1 MKREEKGFTLVETLI
16 VIVIFMIIFSLIFG
30 ALLYSFQI
38 SRSQQVYDEILDDIN
53 IFIQQLSNEL
63 RQAYT
68 ITFPAY
74 SPSSDNFADF
84 SQNKLIEFNSKDE
97 NNQIRRITYSFGTPN
112 SKGMREVL
120 YSLNL
125 STDGGSTYQSVI
137 SNQPLTNKVFKNII
151 IRRPYWDPKVV
162 EVEIFAESNLPYG
175 NMMSIYR
182 TFLISLRQ

>member
-1 MKREEKGFTLVETLI
+1 MRKGEKGFTLIETLI

-74 SPSSDNFADF
+74 STYSDNFADF
-84 SQNKLIEFNSKDE
+84 SQNKLIEFNSRDDK
-97 NNQIRRITYSFGTPN
+97 NQIRKIIYSFGAPN

-125 STDGGSTYQSVI
+125 STDGGFTYQSVI
-137 SNQPLTNKVFKNII
+137 SSQPLTNKVFKNII

-162 EVEIFAESNLPYG
+162 EVEIFAESLLPYG
-175 NMMSIYR
+175 NTINMYR
-182 TFLISLRQ
+182 IFLISLRQ